1 MRKQNQVVFL
11 SCVLWFTATFTACTE
26 KAPPL
31 PFKTFQV
38 VLKELHLAE
47 AAATVPGTSFY
58 TAFAT
63 DSSARYNAQ
72 VLKNNGLTE
81 GQFRDALAWYKDHPE
96 LLDSAYRMILTDLT
110 VMQSDI
116 NK

>member
-1 MRKQNQVVFL
+1 MKRLNYLVFGAY
-11 SCVLWFTATFTACTE
+11 VLWFTATFTACTE

-47 AAATVPGTSFY
+47 AAATVPGTAFY
-58 TAFAT
+58 KDFSA
-63 DSSARYNAQ
+63 DSSARYNAM
-72 VLKNNGLTE
+72 VLKKNGLTE
-81 GQFRDALAWYKDHPE
+81 EQFRVALAWYKDRPE
-96 LLDSAYRMILTDLT
+96 LLDSAYKMILTDLT
-110 VMQSDI
+110 LMQSDI

>member
-1 MRKQNQVVFL
+1 MRKQNHLVFL
-11 SCVLWFTATFTACTE
+11 SWILWLTATLTACTE

-47 AAATVPGTSFY
+47 AAATVPGTAFY
-58 TAFAT
+58 TAFTT
-63 DSSARYNAQ
+63 DSSARYNAL

-81 GQFRDALAWYKDHPE
+81 EQFRVALSWYKDRPE

-110 VMQSDI
+110 LMQSDI